1 MAVVSAG
8 AGDSRIVRGRDTPR
22 WASTSDSIA
31 VGGTE
36 AAVAAGMPSR
46 RQSELSTPWVSWRFR
61 ARLGGVVA
69 TDWWPRGRQGVASG
83 PKKNPA
89 QQIVLD
95 RPVHLARP
103 PPIRRIS
110 RADGLRELASWCMLR
125 CAPIHQWDK
134 LMHEL
139 MSNGRMNGRTISQ
152 KPDVLHHL
160 TGGIGQRFPV
170 SGRILHPCMHHR

>member
-1 MAVVSAG
+1 M
-8 AGDSRIVRGRDTPR
+8 
-22 WASTSDSIA
+22 
-31 VGGTE
+31 
-36 AAVAAGMPSR
+36 
-46 RQSELSTPWVSWRFR
+46 
-61 ARLGGVVA
+61 A

-110 RADGLRELASWCMLR
+110 RADGLRELASIVVH
-125 CAPIHQWDK
+125 APLLLPYITHPGGTTK
-134 LMHEL
+134 L

-170 SGRILHPCMHHR
+170 SGRILHPCMHH